1 MKNNPTNADVRGL
14 IEYILNDYP
23 EEPVLVS
30 AIEPLKKLINVAER
44 VEALEELKTTA
55 FEQLDE
61 RDKLYDL
68 ELSKVSK
75 VFDEM
80 TEKNSVL
87 EADFTDIVKRH
98 SDYMNRNVELQKELA
113 ALKKAN
119 EWQPIE
125 SVPKDK
131 IIEVLNASGKIFK
144 ARYDFTYDHPMKGKQ
159 KGALVFKEV
168 GVGCSYNIQ
177 PNHWRPIPDYEGG

>member
-1 MKNNPTNADVRGL
+1 MKNNPTSADVRGL
-14 IEYILNDYP
+14 IDYILNDYP

-30 AIEPLKKLINVAER
+30 AIEPLKKLINVAEL
-44 VEALEELKTTA
+44 VDDLKIVLKVTEHDTELMSDMLK
-55 FEQLDE
+55 
-61 RDKLYDL
+61 
-68 ELSKVSK
+68 
-75 VFDEM
+75 
-80 TEKNSVL
+80 KNTVL
-87 EADFTDIVKRH
+87 EADFADIVKRH
-98 SDYMNRNVELQKELA
+98 SDYMNRNVELQKEIA
-113 ALKKAN
+113 TLKKAN

-177 PNHWRPIPDYEGG
+177 PNHWRPIPDCEGV